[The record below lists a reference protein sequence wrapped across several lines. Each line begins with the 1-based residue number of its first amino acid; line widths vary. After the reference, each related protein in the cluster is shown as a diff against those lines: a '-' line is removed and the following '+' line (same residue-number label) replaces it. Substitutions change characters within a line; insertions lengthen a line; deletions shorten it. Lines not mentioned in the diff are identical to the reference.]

1 MLKIVLST
9 LLSTVILF
17 VWSSMAQL
25 LPWGVP
31 STQNV
36 IVQRTPSPV
45 QLQVPNVVQLPV
57 DALITDQFDAQ
68 FLHKISTLT
77 TDQTFSWIVTQPLSE
92 DYTGYLLVELGT
104 QFLVALF
111 LALLLHLTRQLAF
124 GTRVA
129 ILLLVGGLAVAATY
143 GQLMNWWRIPTLY
156 ALGVSFNLI
165 LGWGVAGL
173 LSMQLIMKR
182 EKEVSHAL

>member
-9 LLSTVILF
+9 LLSTAILF
-17 VWSSMAQL
+17 VWSGMAQM
-25 LPWGVP
+25 LPWGIP

-36 IVQRTPSPV
+36 IVQRTPLPAR
-45 QLQVPNVVQLPV
+45 LQVPNVVQLSV

-77 TDQTFSWIVTQPLSE
+77 TDQTFSWIVTQPLNE
-92 DYTGYLLVELGT
+92 DYRGYLLVEFGT
-104 QFLVALF
+104 QFIVALL
-111 LALLLHLTRQLAF
+111 LALLLYLTRQLAF

-143 GQLMNWWRIPTLY
+143 GQLMNWWRIPALY
-156 ALGVSFNLI
+156 ALGVSFNLV
-165 LGWGVAGL
+165 LSWGVAGL
-173 LSMQLIMKR
+173 LSMQLILKR